1 MFTRGLDWQVP
12 CFYFAIRPVL
22 RIIIIIRGILLGK
35 ESLGLFSS
43 VGKKNVWKDRN
54 TTIASY
60 CCCFRQTTQR
70 KTTAELKISKS
81 HLLCCGKLGG
91 MQCLLLLTDI
101 FFRSVSAP
109 LLSFVTRFS
118 KFSHWEKAAKLSE
131 I

>member
-1 MFTRGLDWQVP
+1 MVTRGLDWKVP

-22 RIIIIIRGILLGK
+22 RIIIIIWGILLGK

-43 VGKKNVWKDRN
+43 VGKKLYEKTGILPLRA
-54 TTIASY
+54 IAAA
-60 CCCFRQTTQR
+60 FVKLLR
-70 KTTAELKISKS
+70 KTTAKLKISKS
-81 HLLCCGKLGG
+81 HLLRCGKLGG

-101 FFRSVSAP
+101 FFRSVSAS